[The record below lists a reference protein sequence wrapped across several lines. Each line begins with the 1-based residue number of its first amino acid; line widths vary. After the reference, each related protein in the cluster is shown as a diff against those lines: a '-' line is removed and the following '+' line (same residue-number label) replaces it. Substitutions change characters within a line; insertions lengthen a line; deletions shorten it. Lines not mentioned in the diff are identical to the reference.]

1 MLAATL
7 LSVAAVTYNDW
18 LLQFLLP
25 TGLDQRDSYV
35 SEVFA
40 ADQPY
45 RVLFS
50 GVELATALLVAAG
63 ACLAVAGAPRGW
75 AAVGWGALAAFGS
88 SSVAD
93 VLLPMRCAP
102 SLETG
107 CPTDNVWHT
116 LTSGAVHFTLFAS
129 MAAFAVA
136 ARSRPGRPQPAGHWA
151 PRLLPVSM
159 AAAICS
165 AGPYVGHPGGQ
176 GIAQR
181 IHLVTVAMWFWLLAA
196 QVYRDREHSGS
207 RVPRRP
213 LPEPVER
220 STRRPVRTSGPGCL
234 PAGGTRR

>member
-63 ACLAVAGAPRGW
+63 ACLAVAGTPRGW

-136 ARSRPGRPQPAGHWA
+136 ARERPGRPQPAGHWA

-196 QVYRDREHSGS
+196 QVYRDREHFGS
-207 RVPRRP
+207 HVPRRP

-220 STRRPVRTSGPGCL
+220 STGRLRTSGPGCL